1 MDSRFLEY
9 LGHFFLNAARS
20 QQILTQMQTWM
31 GIAPSGNKALD
42 DLFRK
47 FYGLDPRSGE
57 GADQTAAWQKAFDSF
72 QASLSAWLELMAVV
86 PRSEHEA
93 LEKKVHDLEEKLAA
107 QENTIRRLRQV
118 GVPDGDTPVAAVDAF
133 TKLME
138 KQADEFQE
146 LMQNL
151 NEAFK
156 PKE

>member
-20 QQILTQMQTWM
+20 QHMLTQMQTWM

-47 FYGLDPRSGE
+47 FYGLDPRPGE
-57 GADQTAAWQKAFDSF
+57 DADQTAAWQKAFDSF

-86 PRSEHEA
+86 PRSEYEA

-118 GVPDGDTPVAAVDAF
+118 GVPDGDTPVAAVGAF

-146 LMQNL
+146 LMQNI

-156 PKE
+156 PEE